1 MARAKTVV
9 AVWACTETG
18 KQVGAFTTK
27 KDKVKDLTKMRYSA
41 SLRKHTLHKAKI
53 VKGAEK

>member
-9 AVWACTETG
+9 AVWNCTETG
-18 KQVGAFTTK
+18 LQTGAFTSK
-27 KDKVKDLTKMRYSA
+27 KDKLKDLTRMRYNPT
-41 SLRKHTLHKAKI
+41 LRKHTLQKAKI